1 MVLTVYIALMSVVL
15 LVMMK
20 ADKERARRNQYRISE
35 RTLWVMALLGGAVGG
50 VIGMQLFRHKTKHL
64 SFRFGFPLLALLDV
78 SVLVFV
84 RF

>member
-35 RTLWVMALLGGAVGG
+35 RTLWVMALLGGAIGG

-84 RF
+84 CF